1 MEAVND
7 VVDEAAKGDEEP
19 NVEVEFVDSSAEF
32 EERRDDKDLAVLVWT
47 GVGAASAVKTPVLRP
62 ESELLLSLKP
72 GKSDNE
78 VYSIVS
84 QNDYCPTLE

>member
-19 NVEVEFVDSSAEF
+19 NVEVGFVDSSAEF
-32 EERRDDKDLAVLVWT
+32 EERRDDNDLAVLGT
-47 GVGAASAVKTPVLRP
+47 GVGAASAVETPVLKP
-62 ESELLLSLKP
+62 ESGLLLPLKP

>member
-1 MEAVND
+1 VEAVND

-62 ESELLLSLKP
+62 ESELLLPLKP

>member
-1 MEAVND
+1 VEAVDD
-7 VVDEAAKGDEEP
+7 VVDEAAKGDEETS
-19 NVEVEFVDSSAEF
+19 VEVEFVGFSAEF

-47 GVGAASAVKTPVLRP
+47 GVGAASAVGTPVLKP
-62 ESELLLSLKP
+62 ESELLLPSKP
-72 GKSDNE
+72 EKLDNE

>member
-1 MEAVND
+1 VEAVND